1 MRLAWASRSLG
12 QLGNRAEPKA
22 ETLGSQLHRQ
32 LARVGVLEPMGVNA
46 LLIPALRARRG
57 MRART

>member
-22 ETLGSQLHRQ
+22 ETLGSHLPRQ